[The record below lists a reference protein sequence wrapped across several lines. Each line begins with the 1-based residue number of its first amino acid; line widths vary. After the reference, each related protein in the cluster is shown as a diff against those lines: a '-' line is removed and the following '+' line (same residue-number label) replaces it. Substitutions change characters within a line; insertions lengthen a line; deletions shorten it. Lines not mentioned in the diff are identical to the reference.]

1 MSILEPGKMYDLAS
15 GTRTVSMPCKCGNV
29 SRFLGWKLES
39 PEVVR
44 LSTEKV
50 GTSQIG
56 RTVRV
61 VEAAFHLRLGEADA
75 RKHVPAVLV
84 PG

>member
-1 MSILEPGKMYDLAS
+1 MSILEPGKMYDLVS
-15 GTRTVSMPCKCGNV
+15 GTRTVSMPWKCGNV
-29 SRFLGWKLES
+29 RRFLGRKLEP

-50 GTSQIG
+50 GASQIG

>member
-1 MSILEPGKMYDLAS
+1 MSILEPGKMYDLVS

-29 SRFLGWKLES
+29 RRFFGWKLES

-50 GTSQIG
+50 GASQIG

>member
-1 MSILEPGKMYDLAS
+1 MIWSLALELFQ
-15 GTRTVSMPCKCGNV
+15 C
-29 SRFLGWKLES
+29 

-50 GTSQIG
+50 GASQIG

-75 RKHVPAVLV
+75 RKHVPAVLMPV
-84 PG
+84 AVAVTSITSLLFPKLVTI